1 MPRLPSNAHPPRIFR
16 NNAAAAVWIFVAI
29 WLAMLACFTYI
40 AWRDGGIP
48 QVGRWAWPLLG
59 GFWLCGMGAAIWA
72 AGLPLI
78 RLELGADG
86 VRVRERY
93 PLRIDEKRYLTR
105 DLRRPRIEA
114 MRDSEGDERFNTVLD
129 LPGDRRVVLVEAA
142 DRASAEQGCEQ
153 LFASLRSVC
162 RGFSG

>member
-1 MPRLPSNAHPPRIFR
+1 MSRPPLHTHPLRVFD
-16 NNAAAAVWIFVAI
+16 NNAAAAIWIFVAV

-48 QVGRWAWPLLG
+48 QVGRWAWPQLG
-59 GFWLCGMGAAIWA
+59 LFWFCGMGAAVWA
-72 AGLPLI
+72 ASLPLI

-86 VRVRERY
+86 LRVRERY
-93 PLRIDEKRYLTR
+93 PLRSDEKRYLSR
-105 DLRRPRIEA
+105 DLRRPRVES

-129 LPGDRRVVLVEAA
+129 LPGDRRVVVIESA
-142 DRASAEQGCEQ
+142 DRESAERRCEQ

>member
-1 MPRLPSNAHPPRIFR
+1 MSRPSPPPHTLRVFH

-59 GFWLCGMGAAIWA
+59 LFWLCGTGAASWA

-93 PLRIDEKRYLTR
+93 PLRVDEKRYLAR
-105 DLRRPRIEA
+105 DLRRPRVEA
-114 MRDSEGDERFNTVLD
+114 KRDSEGDERFDAVLD
-129 LPGDRRVVLVEAA
+129 LPGDRRVVVIESA
-142 DRASAEQGCEQ
+142 DRESAERRCEQ